1 MVKKLGYSL
10 IFILLLVLGGAG
22 WYFSGVIYNGGLNPE
37 FTDSS
42 SIGTAEDRVIV
53 TNITAN
59 SIQLNVEEELWGP
72 LLERGIYGIIGQN
85 GDALVGN
92 ILSTSGTVVE
102 RELLELNGTIVEGDR
117 IRGTSLVIREENN
130 DYKILGTSGWSGQA
144 EEGVYTPKSVS
155 NLDYETIFYKS
166 DLGEFPAY
174 LTKEGDTG
182 IVIFVHGYRGDYSR
196 EVFAK
201 MRAGD
206 LVKMGYRSMI
216 ISYRNDRG
224 LPKDPSGI
232 YQYGATEW
240 RDLDAAINKALE
252 FSDNIVLW
260 GTSGGGGPVSS
271 WLVNTDDKNKIKGI
285 IYEAPVINF
294 WESVEVNGAARFPWL
309 PSQLFSY
316 FKIFTEVRYGV
327 DFSEMDFTDAVIN
340 STIPTLLFHGDD
352 DEWVPVSMSDLI
364 ASERKENFTY
374 IRYENV
380 GHVTSWN
387 ADPDNYVYQ
396 LELFLNSLN

>member
-37 FTDSS
+37 YTDSS

-206 LVKMGYRSMI
+206 LVNMGYRSMI

-309 PSQLFSY
+309 PNQLFSY

>member
-53 TNITAN
+53 TNITSN

-92 ILSTSGTVVE
+92 ILSTSGTIVE

-117 IRGTSLVIREENN
+117 IRGTSLVIREKNN

-206 LVKMGYRSMI
+206 LVNMGYRSMI

-285 IYEAPVINF
+285 LYEAPVINF

-352 DEWVPVSMSDLI
+352 DVWVPVSMSDLI

>member
-117 IRGTSLVIREENN
+117 IRGTSLVIREKNN

-206 LVKMGYRSMI
+206 LVNMGYRSMI

-316 FKIFTEVRYGV
+316 FKIFTEVRYDV

>member
-92 ILSTSGTVVE
+92 IISTSGTIVE

-206 LVKMGYRSMI
+206 LVNMGYRSMI

-316 FKIFTEVRYGV
+316 FKIFTEIRYDV
-327 DFSEMDFTDAVIN
+327 DFSDMDFTDAVIN

-396 LELFLNSLN
+396 LELFLSSLN

>member
-10 IFILLLVLGGAG
+10 IFILLLLLGGAG

-92 ILSTSGTVVE
+92 ILSTSGTIVE

-117 IRGTSLVIREENN
+117 IRGTSLVIREKNN

-206 LVKMGYRSMI
+206 LVNMGYRSMI

-316 FKIFTEVRYGV
+316 FKIFTEVRYDV

>member
-42 SIGTAEDRVIV
+42 SIGTAEDRVVV

-72 LLERGIYGIIGQN
+72 LLERGISGIIGQN

-92 ILSTSGTVVE
+92 IISTSGTIVE

-155 NLDYETIFYKS
+155 NLEYETIFYKS

-206 LVKMGYRSMI
+206 LVNMGYRSMI

-316 FKIFTEVRYGV
+316 FKIFTEIRYDV
-327 DFSEMDFTDAVIN
+327 DFSDMDFTDAVIN

>member
-53 TNITAN
+53 TNITTN
-59 SIQLNVEEELWGP
+59 SIKLNVEEELWGP

-92 ILSTSGTVVE
+92 ILSTSGTIVE

-117 IRGTSLVIREENN
+117 IRGTSLVIREKNN

-174 LTKEGDTG
+174 LTKEGDAG

-206 LVKMGYRSMI
+206 LVNMGYRSMI

-396 LELFLNSLN
+396 LGLFLNSLN

>member
-117 IRGTSLVIREENN
+117 IRGTSLVIREKNN

-206 LVKMGYRSMI
+206 LVNMGYRSMI

-294 WESVEVNGAARFPWL
+294 WESVEVNGAARYPWV
-309 PSQLFSY
+309 PGQLFGY
-316 FKIFTEVRYGV
+316 FKIFTEIRYDV
-327 DFSEMDFTDAVIN
+327 DFQKMNFTDAVIN

>member
-1 MVKKLGYSL
+1 M
-10 IFILLLVLGGAG
+10 GGAG

-92 ILSTSGTVVE
+92 ILSTSGTIVE

-117 IRGTSLVIREENN
+117 IRGTSLVIREKNN

-206 LVKMGYRSMI
+206 LVNMGYRSMI

-387 ADPDNYVYQ
+387 TDPDNYVYQ

>member
-37 FTDSS
+37 FNDSS

-53 TNITAN
+53 TNITSN

-92 ILSTSGTVVE
+92 ILSTSGTIVE

-117 IRGTSLVIREENN
+117 IRGTSLVIREKNN

-206 LVKMGYRSMI
+206 LVNMGYRSMI

>member
-92 ILSTSGTVVE
+92 IISTSGTVVQ

-206 LVKMGYRSMI
+206 LVNMGYRSMI

-396 LELFLNSLN
+396 LKLFLNSLN

>member
-53 TNITAN
+53 TNITSN

-92 ILSTSGTVVE
+92 ILSTTGTIVE

-206 LVKMGYRSMI
+206 LVNMGYRSMI

>member
-117 IRGTSLVIREENN
+117 IRGTSLVIREKNN

-206 LVKMGYRSMI
+206 LVNMGYRSMI
-216 ISYRNDRG
+216 ISYRNARG

>member
-10 IFILLLVLGGAG
+10 ILILLLVLGGAG

-92 ILSTSGTVVE
+92 ILSTSGTIVE

-117 IRGTSLVIREENN
+117 IRGTSLVIREKNN

-206 LVKMGYRSMI
+206 LVNMGYRSMI